1 MSEEVISLLVA
12 VRNEGERMQA
22 FLDRHAEYFD
32 DVVVVHDGRCTDETL
47 NIAAQFPNVRYFEQ
61 PGKHNPFP
69 QREWALHN
77 VIPYG
82 NWVAVFDPD
91 ETLSDELLA
100 RLRDKL
106 IFAAESVN
114 ADCIV
119 ISQQTIVDDKE
130 VWCRPVWRLFKNT
143 GEVHYPEHP
152 HAGPEGLTKP
162 VRYPEFLYEH
172 RNSSVGWPSKVRRR
186 NAHYR
191 RIIAAD
197 PTSSRRVAWEKGM
210 EMYPEIQG
218 ILDAAGV
225 SLEVLDRPLRRLGD
239 EMCDRLSD
247 ELGIETAEELAGG
260 DTKYIASVLGVS
272 GSSVKKMQAYARRQL
287 G

>member
-1 MSEEVISLLVA
+1 MSEAVISLLVA

-22 FLDRHAEYFD
+22 FLARHAEYFD
-32 DVVVVHDGRCTDETL
+32 DVVVVHDGKCTDDTL
-47 NIAAQFPNVRYFEQ
+47 DIAVQFPNVCYYER
-61 PGKHNPFP
+61 PGRHNPFP
-69 QREWALHN
+69 HREWALHN
-77 VIPYG
+77 VIPHG

-91 ETLSDELLA
+91 ESLSDELLLE
-100 RLRDKL
+100 LRDKL
-106 IFAAESVN
+106 VSAADSVN
-114 ADCIV
+114 ADAIV
-119 ISQQTIVDDKE
+119 VTQRCLVDDVE
-130 VWCRPVWRLFKNT
+130 AWSVPVWRIFKNT

-152 HAGPEGLTKP
+152 HAGPEGLTKA
-162 VRYPEFLYEH
+162 VSYPEYVYEH
-172 RNSSVGWPSKVRRR
+172 RNSSIAYPSKVRRR

-197 PTSSRRVAWEKGM
+197 PNSSRRVAWEKGM
-210 EMYPEIQG
+210 EMYPKVQA

-247 ELGIETAEELAGG
+247 ELGIETAEELAEG
-260 DTKYIASVLGVS
+260 DTEYIASVLDVS
-272 GSSVKKMQAYARRQL
+272 ESSVRKMQSYARRQL